1 MISKMCIKL
10 HRNLRCFFVF
20 NKKIAQSDM
29 IQTEL
34 LSVFIFTSY
43 STKLPLVKEVQ
54 YYFTF
59 ATPKAK

>member
-1 MISKMCIKL
+1 VYQIAPQSAV
-10 HRNLRCFFVF
+10 FFLF
-20 NKKIAQSDM
+20 STKKTAQSDM